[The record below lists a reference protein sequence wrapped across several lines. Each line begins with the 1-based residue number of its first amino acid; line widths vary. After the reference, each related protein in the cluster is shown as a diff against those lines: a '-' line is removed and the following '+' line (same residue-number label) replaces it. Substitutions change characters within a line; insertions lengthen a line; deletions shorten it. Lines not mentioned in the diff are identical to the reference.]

1 MKVRNVKEQEK
12 GWNCVRLP
20 PTKKT
25 QQNQKAT
32 KLILSKGYGLTW
44 QKCVLSTTHI
54 PVWTRNRGFASDSHR
69 KRILT
74 TGFIF
79 CVPLIISGPSVFFLS
94 SVQSRDFAMDSNFF
108 RIHLQR
114 NEGLPYCLPL
124 HIHTFLSH
132 ISYYHL
138 CHLFFIELSLLCS
151 SIQSIQSIQSK
162 YLVVYHLLQNFQI
175 WFLGQHQAIQVLL
188 HITFSPQNRWASDYK
203 LHFTYSGAW
212 EDCLPWEGPK
222 LGQ

>member
-1 MKVRNVKEQEK
+1 MRNVKEQEK

-20 PTKKT
+20 ATKKK

-54 PVWTRNRGFASDSHR
+54 PVWTRNLGFASDSHR
-69 KRILT
+69 KGILM

-132 ISYYHL
+132 ISLLSSLPFIFHRIEPSLQQHSKHSKHSKQIFGSLSFTSEFPDLISRAASGYPSTTPYH
-138 CHLFFIELSLLCS
+138 FFS
-151 SIQSIQSIQSK
+151 SEQMGFW
-162 YLVVYHLLQNFQI
+162 L
-175 WFLGQHQAIQVLL
+175 
-188 HITFSPQNRWASDYK
+188 
-203 LHFTYSGAW
+203 
-212 EDCLPWEGPK
+212 
-222 LGQ
+222 